1 MSNFY
6 TFLKGIMATLMLLVA
21 PVAMAQGVALPQGLA
36 GNYTYKVSDYAIS
49 DPDVDAS
56 RFEKTYTGEM
66 TVDESGK
73 VLMTGLVNTPS
84 VYELVE
90 GEMTSVKKAYEG
102 TYDAATQTVTFHQ
115 PDGTTVT
122 DLVNYQ
128 GWTAKDFTL
137 KVQMTSGGHYV
148 LTATDDVTYTD
159 ADGNGVTLKL
169 QGVKMYQAGSEGEG
183 LAAPAELAGKYM
195 VSLGTPTFKAEGSG
209 EGGEGGEGG
218 DDIAVF
224 SEDTDIP
231 SIDAPADTN
240 QWPTSYK
247 VTVTVE
253 NGAVH
258 MTGLIGTPVVADDDE
273 FGYGTVPSYYVGAY
287 DDEAQTLTF
296 SLPEGAQIVDEAAG
310 SIYSLANPFTL
321 KLSLDENGKYVMST
335 TDPVVF
341 TVVGETNGTLSYA
354 DATFN
359 AVQAYTIA
367 KADLV
372 GDWNL
377 TGSMLDEESGELVD
391 KTVTVTF
398 GEEDGDLYLTNLG
411 GSEDKYAVTYAED
424 GLTIEPVMDYDTSAG
439 ITGDY
444 MFMSLKPV
452 TFTFTENGGMVLES
466 GLGCMQIKGESFA
479 QIAVAAGATL
489 AKKKAD
495 PVYAEAPA
503 DMAGLYALTVNGYTA
518 SVDNADYEFPTTYR
532 GSVSIT
538 EDGKAE
544 MKGLLGKFTHTDI
557 DYEHE
562 TETTTE
568 SGFVGQYDSANGE
581 ITFSMPEGYTYDY
594 ESPNYSYYNVSLV
607 QPFTVKVEKGENG
620 MYTLTAEDAPVF
632 QLKDVDGYSATFTV
646 TANGFVATQKPTY
659 SMTEDELMGKW
670 VMNYTY
676 YDEDETL
683 NFEIKKNEAGNLVVT
698 NVNGDDKE
706 HAVTLTTGGFTVK
719 GYSGYDMANRF
730 SEWLTGAQNG
740 TEDVEFEFTADKNL
754 ALVSVLKWS
763 TADHKQASIAPVG
776 TVATH
781 PAKEHQPAPAPADM
795 KGVYVMNVP
804 TYTTVSGDTDFDD
817 LAHSFRGTIVVDE
830 DGKVQMQGLLGQ
842 FTKEIIGGEPDVQD
856 EESTIA
862 TASFVGQYDA
872 AYETVTFSLADG
884 YRFGDAT
891 HYFWFTP
898 AGEFTMNV
906 AKGEDGKYVF
916 TATEP
921 IVFNAVSYDDSSN
934 KCTVNLEGVT
944 FVQQDTY
951 EANMDDMLG
960 NWQFNYEADG
970 ESKTVNFTIE
980 EFDGA
985 YTITNLDGDE
995 DNVYDIATTLGG
1007 FQVKGLFQYDG
1018 FNHLFSSSNGYTATD
1033 VVFAFTDHNTFQLV
1047 TPLYFN
1053 TSVNHT
1059 VTCIPEGTE
1068 AVRPV
1073 AKLGEAVVSLEDLD
1087 PTKTYV
1093 LYNPNDKVYAVANPE
1108 QETNI
1113 WAANV
1118 PGEEAFNATAVDFDA
1133 TSAYMSWQ
1141 VVKKGDKLMIYN
1153 VGAKKYLDTPH
1164 EEGAGGSAS
1173 TFAENVNPLV
1183 YVELGDGKFAFS
1195 ATGNQYDYFCSA
1207 KQFTD
1212 HPMANWSS
1220 DDHGCSWMFIENP
1233 NVEADAE
1240 AAATMTGITTVTET
1254 PAAQGGI
1261 YSVSGVKLNVT
1272 DVRKLQKGMYIVNGK
1287 KVLVK

>member
-56 RFEKTYTGEM
+56 GFEKTYTGEM
-66 TVDESGK
+66 TVDENGK

-84 VYELVE
+84 VYELVD
-90 GEMTSVKKAYEG
+90 GEVKSVTKAYEG
-102 TYDAATQTVTFHQ
+102 TYDAATKTVTFHQ

-128 GWTAKDFTL
+128 GWTVKDFTM
-137 KVQMTSGGHYV
+137 KVQTTSGGHYV

-159 ADGNGVTLKL
+159 ADGNGVSLKL
-169 QGVKMYQAGSEGEG
+169 KGVKMYQEGSEGEG

-209 EGGEGGEGG
+209 EGGA
-218 DDIAVF
+218 DIAVF

-231 SIDAPADTN
+231 SIDAPTDTN

-247 VTVTVE
+247 VNVTVE

-273 FGYGTVPSYYVGAY
+273 FGVGTVPSYYVGAY

-310 SIYSLANPFTL
+310 NIYSLANPFTL

-335 TDPVVF
+335 TQPVEF
-341 TVVGETNGTLSYA
+341 TVAGETNGTLSYA

-495 PVYAEAPA
+495 PVYTAAPA
-503 DMAGLYALTVNGYTA
+503 DMAGLYAMTVNGYTA
-518 SVDNADYEFPTTYR
+518 SVDGADYSFSSSFR

-544 MKGLLGKFTHTDI
+544 MKGLLGKFTHTEI

-568 SGFVGQYDSANGE
+568 SGFIGQYDSANSE
-581 ITFSMPEGYTYDY
+581 ITFSMPEDYTYRN
-594 ESPNYSYYNVSLV
+594 ESDTYYDVSLT

-620 MYTLTAEDAPVF
+620 FYTLTAVDAPVF
-632 QLKDVDGYSATFTV
+632 KLKDVDGYTATYTV

-670 VMNYTY
+670 NMSYTY

-683 NFEIKKNEAGNLVVT
+683 SFEIKKNDADALVLT
-698 NVNGDDKE
+698 LDGDDVP
-706 HAVTLTTGGFTVK
+706 HAVTMTTGGIVVE
-719 GYSGYDMANRF
+719 GYSNYNLDAHF
-730 SEWLTGAQNG
+730 SQIFSGVATGG
-740 TEDVEFEFTADKNL
+740 KEDVEFEFTADKNL
-754 ALVSVLKWS
+754 ALVTVLKWS
-763 TADHKQASIAPVG
+763 TADHKAASTIPAG
-776 TVATH
+776 TVAAH

-804 TYTTVSGDTDFDD
+804 TYTTVSGEEVFDH
-817 LAHSFRGTIVVDE
+817 LGHAFRGSIVVDK
-830 DGKVQMQGLLGQ
+830 DGKVQMQGLIGK
-842 FTKEIIGGEPDVQD
+842 FTKEVISGEPDVQE

-884 YRFGDAT
+884 FRFGDSQK
-891 HYFWFTP
+891 YYWFTP

-921 IVFNAVSYDDSSN
+921 IVFNAVSYDDTSN
-934 KCTVNLEGVT
+934 RCTVNLEGVT

-970 ESKTVNFTIE
+970 ESKTVNFTVE
-980 EFDGA
+980 EFDGT

-995 DNVYDIATTLGG
+995 DNVYDITTTLGG
-1007 FQVKGLFQYDG
+1007 FQVAGLFQYDG

-1073 AKLGEAVVSLEDLD
+1073 AKLGEAVASLEDLD

-1164 EEGAGGSAS
+1164 ETGAGGSAS

-1195 ATGNQYDYFCSA
+1195 ATGNTYDYFCAA
-1207 KQFTD
+1207 KQFAD

-1220 DDHGCSWMFIENP
+1220 DDHGCAWMFIENP

-1240 AAATMTGITTVTET
+1240 VAATMTGITTVTET

>member
-36 GNYTYKVSDYAIS
+36 GNYTYKVSDYTIS

-56 RFEKTYTGEM
+56 GFEKTYTGEM
-66 TVDESGK
+66 TVDENGK
-73 VLMTGLVNTPS
+73 VLMTGLVNTPT
-84 VYELVE
+84 VYEMVD
-90 GEMTSVKKAYEG
+90 GEVTSVKKAYEG

-128 GWTAKDFTL
+128 GWTAKDFTM

-148 LTATDDVTYTD
+148 LTATDDVTYMD
-159 ADGNGVTLKL
+159 ADGGGVSLKL
-169 QGVKMYQAGSEGEG
+169 QGVKMYQEGSEGEG
-183 LAAPAELAGKYM
+183 LSAPAELAGKYM

-209 EGGEGGEGG
+209 EGGG
-218 DDIAVF
+218 DIAVF

-310 SIYSLANPFTL
+310 CIYSLANPFTL

-335 TDPVVF
+335 TEPVEF

-424 GLTIEPVMDYDTSAG
+424 GLTIEPVIDYDTSAG

-495 PVYAEAPA
+495 PVYEAAPA
-503 DMAGLYALTVNGYTA
+503 DMAGVYTMTVNGYTA
-518 SVDNADYEFPTTYR
+518 SVDNADYSFPTSFR

-544 MKGLLGKFTHTDI
+544 MKGLLGKFTHTDY
-557 DYEHE
+557 DEETE

-568 SGFVGQYDSANGE
+568 SGFVGQYDSANSE
-581 ITFSMPEGYTYDY
+581 ITFSLPEGYIYNYEGDTYY
-594 ESPNYSYYNVSLV
+594 EITLA

-620 MYTLTAEDAPVF
+620 LYTLAAVDAPVF
-632 QLKDVDGYSATFTV
+632 QLKDPYGFTATYTT

-670 VMNYTY
+670 NMSYTY

-683 NFEIKKNEAGNLVVT
+683 SFEIKKNEAGALVLT
-698 NVNGDDKE
+698 LDGDDVP
-706 HAVTLTTGGFTVK
+706 HTVTMTTGGIK
-719 GYSGYDMANRF
+719 AEGYYTWNSEARF
-730 SEWLTGAQNG
+730 SQTFSGAQYG
-740 TEDVEFEFTADKNL
+740 KEDVEFEFTADKNL
-754 ALVSVLKWS
+754 ALVSILKWN
-763 TADHKQASIAPVG
+763 TVDHKTASTIPAG
-776 TVATH
+776 TVAAH

-804 TYTTVSGDTDFDD
+804 TYTTVSGDADFDD

-842 FTKEIIGGEPDVQD
+842 FTKEVTSGEPDVQD
-856 EESTIA
+856 EESTVA

-884 YRFGDAT
+884 YRFGDAD
-891 HYFWFTP
+891 HNRWFTP
-898 AGEFTMNV
+898 VDEFTMNV

-921 IVFNAVSYDDSSN
+921 IAFQAVDYDN
-934 KCTVNLEGVT
+934 IAPTCIVNLEGVT

-960 NWQFNYEADG
+960 DWQFNYEADG
-970 ESKTVNFTIE
+970 ESKTVNFTVE

-985 YTITNLDGDE
+985 YTITNFDGDE
-995 DNVYDIATTLGG
+995 DNVYDITTTLGG

-1018 FNHLFSSSNGYTATD
+1018 FNHLFSGSNGYSATD
-1033 VVFAFTDHNTFQLV
+1033 VVFAFTDHNTFKLV

-1073 AKLGEAVVSLEDLD
+1073 AKLGEAVASLEDLD

-1164 EEGAGGSAS
+1164 ETGGGGSAS
-1173 TFAENVNPLV
+1173 TFTENVNPLV

-1195 ATGNQYDYFCSA
+1195 ATGNTYDYFCAA
-1207 KQFTD
+1207 KQFAD

-1220 DDHGCSWMFIENP
+1220 DDHGSAWMFIENP

-1240 AAATMTGITTVTET
+1240 VAATMTGITTVTET

>member
-36 GNYTYKVSDYAIS
+36 GNYTYKVSNYTVS
-49 DPDVDAS
+49 DPDVDVS
-56 RFEKTYTGEM
+56 GFEKTYTGEM

-73 VLMTGLVNTPS
+73 VLMTGLVNTPA

-115 PDGTTVT
+115 PDGSTVT

-137 KVQMTSGGHYV
+137 KVQATSGGHYV
-148 LTATDDVTYTD
+148 LTATDDVTFTD
-159 ADGNGVTLKL
+159 ADGNGVSLKL
-169 QGVKMYQAGSEGEG
+169 QGVVMYQAGSEGEG
-183 LAAPAELAGKYM
+183 FAAPAELAGKYM
-195 VSLGTPTFKAEGSG
+195 VSLGTPTFKADGSG
-209 EGGEGGEGG
+209 EGGEIDG
-218 DDIAVF
+218 DISVLDEA
-224 SEDTDIP
+224 D
-231 SIDAPADTN
+231 DAA

-253 NGAVH
+253 DGAVH

-273 FGYGTVPSYYVGAY
+273 FGFGTKPSYYVGAY
-287 DDEAQTLTF
+287 NDEAQTLTF

-321 KLSLDENGKYVMST
+321 KLSLDENGKYLMST
-335 TDPVVF
+335 TQPVEF
-341 TVVGETNGTLSYA
+341 TVAGETNGTLSYA

-359 AVQAYTIA
+359 AVQAYPIA
-367 KADLV
+367 KADLI
-372 GDWNL
+372 GDWTM
-377 TGSMLDEESGELVD
+377 TGSMLDENLGDLVEN
-391 KTVTVTF
+391 TMTVTF
-398 GEEDGDLYLTNLG
+398 GEEDGQLYLTSLG
-411 GSEDKYAVTYAED
+411 GSDVKYPVTYAED
-424 GLTIEPVMDYDTSAG
+424 GLTIEPSMDYDTNAS
-439 ITGDY
+439 ISGDF
-444 MFMSLKPV
+444 MLMSLKPV

-466 GLGCMQIKGESFA
+466 GLGCIQVNGESFA
-479 QIAVAAGATL
+479 QIAIAAGATL

-495 PVYAEAPA
+495 PVYTEAPA
-503 DMAGLYALTVNGYTA
+503 DMAGIYTMTVKSYAA
-518 SVDNADYEFPTTYR
+518 SIAQPDHSFANSFR
-532 GSVSIT
+532 GSVTIT

-544 MKGLLGKFTHTDI
+544 LKGMIGKFTHTDI
-557 DYEHE
+557 DYDNE

-568 SGFVGQYDSANGE
+568 SGFVGQYDSANSE
-581 ITFSMPEGYTYDY
+581 ITFSLPEGYSYYY
-594 ESPNYSYYNVSLV
+594 ESPNYVYYNITLA
-607 QPFTVKVEKGENG
+607 QPFTVKVVKGEDG
-620 MYTLTAEDAPVF
+620 MYKLTAVDAPVF
-632 QLKDVDGYSATFTV
+632 QLKDSDGFATTYNV
-646 TANGFVATQKPTY
+646 TANGFEATQKPTY
-659 SMTEDELMGKW
+659 SMTEDELIGKW
-670 VMNYTY
+670 QMNYNY
-676 YDEDETL
+676 NDEDETL
-683 NFEIKKNEAGNLVVT
+683 NFEIKKNDEGNLVLT
-698 NVNGDDKE
+698 NVNGDETE
-706 HAVTLTTGGFTVK
+706 HAVTMTMGGFTVK
-719 GYSGYDMANRF
+719 GYYSYNFAGRF
-730 SEWLTGAQNG
+730 SQYFSGVVNG
-740 TEDVEFEFTADKNL
+740 QGDVEFEFTADKNF
-754 ALVSVLKWS
+754 ALVSVLKWN
-763 TADHKQASIAPVG
+763 TADHKTASVVPVG
-776 TVATH
+776 TVAAH

-795 KGVYVMNVP
+795 RGVYVMNVP
-804 TYTTVSGDTDFDD
+804 TYTTVSGGTEFDD
-817 LAHSFRGTIVVDE
+817 LAHSFRGSIVVDE

-842 FTKEIIGGEPDVQD
+842 FTKEVIGGEPDVQD

-884 YRFGDAT
+884 FRFGDAT
-891 HYFWFTP
+891 HYYWFTP

-916 TATEP
+916 TATDP
-921 IVFNAVSYDDSSN
+921 IVFNAVNYDDTSDI
-934 KCTVNLEGVT
+934 CTVNLEGVT

-1007 FQVKGLFQYDG
+1007 FQVQGLFQYDG
-1018 FNHLFSSSNGYTATD
+1018 FNHLFSSSNGYSATD
-1033 VVFAFTDHNTFQLV
+1033 VVFAFTDHNTFKLA

-1053 TSVNHT
+1053 TAVNHT

-1073 AKLGEAVVSLEDLD
+1073 AKLGEAVASLDELD
-1087 PTKTYV
+1087 PNKTYV

-1141 VVKKGDKLMIYN
+1141 VVKKGDKIMIYN

-1164 EEGAGGSAS
+1164 EEGNGGSAS
-1173 TFAENVNPLV
+1173 TFTESVNPLV

-1207 KQFTD
+1207 KQFAD

-1240 AAATMTGITTVTET
+1240 VAATMTGITTVTET

>member
-36 GNYTYKVSDYAIS
+36 GNYTYKVADYLIS

-56 RFEKTYTGEM
+56 GFEKSYTGEM
-66 TVDESGK
+66 TVDENGK
-73 VLMTGLVNTPS
+73 VLMTGLVNTPA
-84 VYELVE
+84 VYEMVE
-90 GEMTSVKKAYEG
+90 GEVTSVKKAYEG

-115 PDGTTVT
+115 PEGSTVT

-148 LTATDDVTYTD
+148 LTATDDVTYMDT
-159 ADGNGVTLKL
+159 DGNGVSLKL
-169 QGVKMYQAGSEGEG
+169 QGVKMYQEGSEGEG
-183 LAAPAELAGKYM
+183 LSAPAELAGKYM
-195 VSLGTPTFKAEGSG
+195 VSLGTPTFKAEGSD
-209 EGGEGGEGG
+209 EGGEGEVDGDISVPGG
-218 DDIAVF
+218 ADDA
-224 SEDTDIP
+224 
-231 SIDAPADTN
+231 A

-253 NGAVH
+253 DGAVH

-273 FGYGTVPSYYVGAY
+273 FGFGTVPSYYVGAY

-335 TDPVVF
+335 TQPVEF

-359 AVQAYTIA
+359 AVQAYPIA

-372 GDWNL
+372 GDWTM
-377 TGSMLDEESGELVD
+377 TGSMLDEHVGDLVEN
-391 KTVTVTF
+391 TMNVTF
-398 GEEDGDLYLTNLG
+398 GEEDGQLYLTNLG
-411 GSEDKYAVTYAED
+411 GNDVKYPVTYAED
-424 GLTIEPVMDYDTSAG
+424 GLTIEPSMDYDTNAS
-439 ITGDY
+439 ISGDF
-444 MFMSLKPV
+444 MLMSLKPV

-466 GLGCMQIKGESFA
+466 GLGSIVVNGENFA
-479 QIAVAAGATL
+479 QIAVAGGATL

-495 PVYAEAPA
+495 PVYTAAPA
-503 DMAGLYALTVNGYTA
+503 DMVGVYTMTVNGYTA
-518 SVDNADYEFPTTYR
+518 SVDDADYSFSSSFR

-544 MKGLLGKFTHTDI
+544 MKGLLGKFTHTEI
-557 DYEHE
+557 DYENE

-568 SGFVGQYDSANGE
+568 SGFIGQYDSANSE
-581 ITFSMPEGYTYDY
+581 ITFSMPEDYTYRN
-594 ESPNYSYYNVSLV
+594 ESDTYYDVSLT

-620 MYTLTAEDAPVF
+620 MYTLTAVDAPVF
-632 QLKDVDGYSATFTV
+632 QLVDVDGFTATYTV

-670 VMNYTY
+670 NMSYTY

-683 NFEIKKNEAGNLVVT
+683 SFEIKKNDADALVLT
-698 NVNGDDKE
+698 LDGDDIP
-706 HAVTLTTGGFTVK
+706 HAVTMTTGGIVVE
-719 GYSGYDMANRF
+719 GYSNYNFDARF
-730 SEWLTGAQNG
+730 SQIFSGVATGG
-740 TEDVEFEFTADKNL
+740 KEDVEFEFTADKNL

-763 TADHKQASIAPVG
+763 TADHKAASTIPAG
-776 TVATH
+776 TVAAH

-804 TYTTVSGDTDFDD
+804 TYTTVSGDTDFND
-817 LAHSFRGTIVVDE
+817 LAHSFRGSIVVDE

-842 FTKEIIGGEPDVQD
+842 FTKEVISGEPDVQD

-884 YRFGDAT
+884 FRFGDT
-891 HYFWFTP
+891 DHYRWFSP
-898 AGEFTMNV
+898 VDEFTMNV

-921 IVFNAVSYDDSSN
+921 IAFKAVDYDN
-934 KCTVNLEGVT
+934 IAPTCIVNLEGVT

-960 NWQFNYEADG
+960 DWQFNYEADG
-970 ESKTVNFTIE
+970 ESKTVNFTVE

-985 YTITNLDGDE
+985 YTITNFDGDE
-995 DNVYDIATTLGG
+995 DNVYDITTTLGG

-1018 FNHLFSSSNGYTATD
+1018 FNHLFSGSNGYSATD

-1047 TPLYFN
+1047 TPLYYN
-1053 TSVNHT
+1053 TVANHT

-1073 AKLGEAVVSLEDLD
+1073 AKLGEAVASLEDLD

-1133 TSAYMSWQ
+1133 TSAYASWQ

-1153 VGAKKYLDTPH
+1153 VGAKKYLDTAH
-1164 EEGAGGSAS
+1164 ATGGEGGAS
-1173 TFAENVNPLV
+1173 TFNSEVTPLV
-1183 YVELGDGKFAFS
+1183 YTELGDGKFAFS
-1195 ATGNQYDYFCSA
+1195 ATGNTYDYFCAA
-1207 KQFTD
+1207 KQFANT
-1212 HPMANWSS
+1212 PMSVWSTS
-1220 DDHGCSWMFIENP
+1220 DHGSSWMFIENP

-1240 AAATMTGITTVTET
+1240 VAATMTGITTVTET